1 MNRISLTPNPGTWI
15 QSHPSLLTTVTE
27 TQPTGRSAWTPVENT
42 YNHFLTI
49 DLGGRQLIKRVATKG
64 RSDTEEFVTE
74 YILQYSDDGMQWRSY
89 IEPSGDPQVLI

>member
-1 MNRISLTPNPGTWI
+1 MLGSTLYTLYTKLTPPP
-15 QSHPSLLTTVTE
+15 PSNATA
-27 TQPTGRSAWTPVENT
+27 GRSAWTPVENT

-64 RSDTEEFVTE
+64 RSETEEFVTE

-89 IEPSGDPQVLI
+89 IEPSGDPQVY